1 MKENYNNFDFDPI
14 EFIKI
19 IENLYDVVEIWDD
32 NYKLIY
38 VNAAVY
44 NSLGV
49 RPKQLIGKTYQ
60 ELQSE
65 ASYWTPS
72 MLSYI
77 YTNKKTVI
85 QTQET
90 ILGVRYKSIGV
101 PILNTI
107 GKIKYIVITSRKN
120 DADLLKSLDPVI
132 SKETQNAA
140 SPDIKND
147 CNILYHSDVM
157 GRTIEIAKKIAQTDA
172 PCLILGE
179 TGTGKNLLAKY
190 IHQNSSR
197 KDNVFLTINMASM
210 NPNLIES
217 ELFGYDKGSFTGANK
232 EGKPGLFKIA
242 NGGTLFL
249 DEIGE
254 LPAPLQAKFLHVL
267 QENEFTPIGG
277 TTPIKTDIRII
288 SATNQDLEVQIK
300 EGTFR
305 KDLFYRLNIFELTLP
320 PLRERDDDINFL
332 ISYYLN
338 VFNHKY
344 KKSCNISQGALNS
357 LCSYE
362 WPGNIRELSNI
373 IERSVVI
380 AENDFIQERDLPEY
394 LHTYGDSQFA
404 GNILECGDFNKIL
417 EAYKAEVVQYYYSK
431 AQSSRKLAKVLNIS
445 PSTAGRLIQKYI
457 DS

>member
-1 MKENYNNFDFDPI
+1 ME
-14 EFIKI
+14 
-19 IENLYDVVEIWDD
+19 
-32 NYKLIY
+32 
-38 VNAAVY
+38 
-44 NSLGV
+44 
-49 RPKQLIGKTYQ
+49 
-60 ELQSE
+60 
-65 ASYWTPS
+65 
-72 MLSYI
+72 
-77 YTNKKTVI
+77 
-85 QTQET
+85 
-90 ILGVRYKSIGV
+90 
-101 PILNTI
+101 
-107 GKIKYIVITSRKN
+107 
-120 DADLLKSLDPVI
+120 
-132 SKETQNAA
+132 
-140 SPDIKND
+140 
-147 CNILYHSDVM
+147 
-157 GRTIEIAKKIAQTDA
+157 RTIEIAKKIAQTDA

-288 SATNQDLEVQIK
+288 SATNQDLESQIK

-305 KDLFYRLNIFELTLP
+305 RDLFYRLNIFELTLP
-320 PLRERDDDINFL
+320 PLRERDEDINFL
-332 ISYYLN
+332 ISYYLD
-338 VFNHKY
+338 VFNLKY

-394 LHTYGDSQFA
+394 LHIYEGSQLTR
-404 GNILECGDFNKIL
+404 NILECGDFNKIL